1 MIVRVLTAE
10 NPLASMI
17 LARLRNRSTGLRDF
31 RYYMKLAGIILGVE
45 VARFLEWSEVQVET
59 PLGEKTRELELG
71 SQPLVI
77 SILGAAIPLVEGFL
91 EVYPEAP
98 VGLVAARRVEEGER
112 LEIEVKYSRMP
123 SKWEG
128 VSVVLDP
135 MLATGMTISRAVEE
149 AKNIGSSRVIVAT
162 VIAATDGLKKLAQEH
177 PDSIVVTLAVDPR
190 LDDKFF
196 IRPGLGDAGDRGLGV
211 RP

>member
-17 LARLRNRSTGLRDF
+17 LAKLRDRNTGLRDF

-59 PLGEKTRELELG
+59 PLGEKARELELKN
-71 SQPLVI
+71 QPLVI

-98 VGLVAARRVEEGER
+98 VGLVAARRVEEGEQ

-123 SKWEG
+123 PKWEG
-128 VSVVLDP
+128 ASVVLDP

-149 AKNIGSSRVIVAT
+149 AKSIGSSRVIVAT

>member
-17 LARLRNRSTGLRDF
+17 LAKLRDRNTGLRDF

-59 PLGEKTRELELG
+59 PLGEKARELELR

-123 SKWEG
+123 PRWEG
-128 VSVVLDP
+128 ASVVLDP